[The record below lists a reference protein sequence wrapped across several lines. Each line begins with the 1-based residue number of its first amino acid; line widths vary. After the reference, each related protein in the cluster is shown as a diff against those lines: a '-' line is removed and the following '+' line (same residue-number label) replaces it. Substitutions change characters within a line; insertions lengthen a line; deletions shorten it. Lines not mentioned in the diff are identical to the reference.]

1 MTQLPQ
7 ESGFSTASGPHAVG
21 TLQAGAGVGTAPRA
35 PLAGILVG
43 AALVLGFVGWTAVR
57 IRAANHALS
66 AVSDKRAADARRAVQ
81 EAAAPQKVRTVHG
94 VPETWQPVV
103 EFEGSLAAAESAA
116 LGFKVNGRINAVRVK
131 LGQIVKAGTLLGSLD
146 ASEAAAQTRSAEA
159 QLRAAQAQLA
169 LADDTAQRTASMVS
183 SGALAAAQGVQS
195 EQQKSLASAQLDA
208 AKAGLS
214 LAQVPRCAS
223 ASLKPATN
231 SRPTPRSRSS
241 IASTSLRRRF

>member
-1 MTQLPQ
+1 V
-7 ESGFSTASGPHAVG
+7 VG
-21 TLQAGAGVGTAPRA
+21 V
-35 PLAGILVG
+35 
-43 AALVLGFVGWTAVR
+43 ALVLGFVAWTAVR
-57 IRAANHALS
+57 IRTANHALT

-81 EAAAPQKVRTVHG
+81 EAAAPQKVRIVHG
-94 VPETWQPVV
+94 VNETWQPVV
-103 EFEGSLAAAESAA
+103 EFEGSLAAAQSAA
-116 LGFKVNGRINAVRVK
+116 LGFKVNGRISAIRVK

-146 ASEAAAQTRSAEA
+146 ESEAAAQARSAEA